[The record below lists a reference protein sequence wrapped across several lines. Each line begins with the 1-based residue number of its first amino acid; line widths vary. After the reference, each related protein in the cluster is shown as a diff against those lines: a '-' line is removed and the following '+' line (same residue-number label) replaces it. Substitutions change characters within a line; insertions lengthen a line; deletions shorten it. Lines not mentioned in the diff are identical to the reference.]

1 MQKGCADRKFWY
13 NLYCCNGFRQPET
26 SEAPGNDFPEKK
38 IASISKEYF
47 SVPSD
52 KLFYY
57 LAAPDTP
64 KNLAEEKANEDDETA
79 TVAADQQE

>member
-1 MQKGCADRKFWY
+1 MQKRCADRTFRH

-26 SEAPGNDFPEKK
+26 SEAPGNDLAEKK
-38 IASISKEYF
+38 IASISKKCF
-47 SVPSD
+47 SIPSG

-64 KNLAEEKANEDDETA
+64 KTLAEEKANEADETA